1 MFLTLSVVWISY
13 LFKMRR
19 VKLLKE
25 LDLTSQTMVQ
35 GGLSSTT
42 RMCGK
47 PACPCHQDP
56 AKRHG
61 PNLYFTWRANGKGQ
75 ALYVPPEHA
84 KEARAAQAARL
95 ALLATLAPRH
105 LHDLYQRVVLHDL
118 L

>member
-1 MFLTLSVVWISY
+1 MSRL
-13 LFKMRR
+13 
-19 VKLLKE
+19 KLLKE
-25 LDLTSQTMVQ
+25 LDLTAQTMVQ

-47 PACPCHQDP
+47 SACPCHQDP

-84 KEARAAQAARL
+84 PEAKAAQAAWARYWEIGLEL
-95 ALLATLAPRH
+95 AALNREEMKKRWSRAKAKSAR
-105 LHDLYQRVVLHDL
+105 QRSA
-118 L
+118 

>member
-1 MFLTLSVVWISY
+1 MS
-13 LFKMRR
+13 R

-25 LDLTSQTMVQ
+25 LGLTSQTMVQ

-61 PNLYFTWRANGKGQ
+61 PNLYLTWRANGKGQ

-84 KEARAAQAARL
+84 QEARAAQAAWARYWEIGLEL
-95 ALLATLAPRH
+95 AA
-105 LHDLYQRVVLHDL
+105 LHREEMKKRWSRAKAKSARQRSA
-118 L
+118 

>member
-1 MFLTLSVVWISY
+1 MS
-13 LFKMRR
+13 RE
-19 VKLLKE
+19 KLLKE

-84 KEARAAQAARL
+84 QEARAAQAAWARYWEIGLEL
-95 ALLATLAPRH
+95 AALNRQEMKKRWSRAESKSAR
-105 LHDLYQRVVLHDL
+105 QRSA
-118 L
+118 

>member
-1 MFLTLSVVWISY
+1 MSRI
-13 LFKMRR
+13 
-19 VKLLKE
+19 KLLKE

-75 ALYVPPEHA
+75 ALYVPPEYAQEA
-84 KEARAAQAARL
+84 KAAQAAWARYWEIL
-95 ALLATLAPRH
+95 GAQRSE
-105 LHDLYQRVVLHDL
+105 LYRPYRRDQ
-118 L
+118 